1 MKKATSARLKAQ
13 QKRLDKMYKTS
24 PSQMI
29 HFKNLWGKMTPHCT
43 SRKLKQVM

>member
-29 HFKNLWGKMTPHCT
+29 HFKNLWGKMNPHRT